1 MIETYAI
8 IDDVGGWC
16 VNVVLWDGNLET
28 WQPPTRT
35 HTILASEVDFSTL
48 PLHPDILN
56 DPVEIFI
63 DIEAAGSY

>member
-8 IDDVGGWC
+8 IDDTGGWC

-28 WQPPTRT
+28 WQPPIGT

-48 PLHPDILN
+48 PKNPTIN
-56 DPVEIFI
+56 DE
-63 DIEAAGSY
+63 